1 MFSIKFTLRQH
12 TPVIHFQDDARDAT
26 LRATELKPKLDRFL
40 TEKLGGFEQ
49 SKHLLAGFS
58 PAHERDLK
66 KRWSGDDRYRALDYT
81 VRVQTQNVI
90 SKLIREKESVPT
102 FFANIGK
109 EYEQAPKYKNTGETT
124 LIFTSPHDELLELI
138 PQHLDEFFWHHNFG
152 TRQSKGWG
160 SFTVAEA
167 FALPLDRKKEPENL
181 EFNTYAPQGFFQF
194 SVAKPDPFQTINDF
208 YRLLRAGLN
217 GVFFKKNNAGRME
230 FDKRTHYC
238 KPVIFEFASFKR
250 EPNKPKQLVLQWEKK
265 SIKQDLIF
273 NGGTEIDKQVQ
284 EHKLQNIAD
293 HPLKVNSQ
301 SKKAIKDLMGFS
313 TVEEWG
319 SYGRTSISKTHSDS
333 DIRRMKSPMFFKP
346 IKNGTGFQIYFR
358 FDEVPKE
365 FYENA
370 SIEFSTGRGRPLT
383 IPVLNPNEGFF
394 EDMIRFAAND
404 IDWNTFF
411 QVNQNFGAAAAA
423 EGQAVKNEIIRIF
436 TEIQNHLPTAQP

>member
-1 MFSIKFTLRQH
+1 MLFSIKFTLRQH
-12 TPVIHFQDDARDAT
+12 TPVIHFQENARDAT
-26 LRATELKPKLDRFL
+26 IRATELKPKLDRFL
-40 TEKLGGFEQ
+40 TEKLGGNFDTC
-49 SKHLLAGFS
+49 KRLLAGYTS
-58 PAHERDLK
+58 HPDKEKSLKERWEGKDC
-66 KRWSGDDRYRALDYT
+66 YRALDYT
-81 VRVQTQNVI
+81 VRVKTEG
-90 SKLIREKESVPT
+90 SKLQVIGKKDKVPT
-102 FFANIGK
+102 FFANLGDD
-109 EYEQAPKYKNTGETT
+109 YEQSPKFKSTAKTD

-160 SFTVAEA
+160 SFTIESAHCDFVRYE
-167 FALPLDRKKEPENL
+167 
-181 EFNTYAPQGFFQF
+181 PQGFFQF
-194 SVAKPDPFQTINDF
+194 SVAKNDPFQTINDF

-217 GVFFKKNNAGRME
+217 VVSFKKNHATGRLE
-230 FDKRTHYC
+230 LNKRTHYC
-238 KPVIFEFASFKR
+238 KPVIFEFASFKH
-250 EPNKPKQLVLQWEKK
+250 EQGKAKQLILQWEKK
-265 SIKQDLIF
+265 TIKQDLIF
-273 NGGTEIDKQVQ
+273 NGHTEIDKQIQ
-284 EHKLQNIAD
+284 EHKLQNATD

-319 SYGRTSISKTHSDS
+319 SYGRTSITKTHSNS

-346 IKNGTGFQIYFR
+346 IKNEAGFQIYFR

-383 IPVLNPNEGFF
+383 IPVLNPNDGFF

-404 IDWNTFF
+404 IDWDTFF
-411 QVNQNFGAAAAA
+411 QVNQNFGGAAAA

-436 TEIQNHLPTAQP
+436 NEIKAKLP